1 MYIYIYRWFW
11 TSLTSYFDVTTKR
24 SIWVWYFFGQGLCVI
39 GLSIFLV
46 IPSSFSTY
54 NTTNSTVVQWT
65 IFYRCRTMYTYMYT
79 TMYIM
84 YIMYIIYIYIS
95 YIPMFPMC
103 HPDLSTLSIS
113 PCPSPGESLWP
124 WAPEQDRPAAA
135 SRAPALLVGSD
146 HHGGCHWR
154 WSRHHGDG
162 PVLPMSLWSELQELL
177 GSHKKPEKADGW
189 GLGKRDL
196 SI

>member
-24 SIWVWYFFGQGLCVI
+24 SIWVWYLFGQGLGVI

-84 YIMYIIYIYIS
+84 YIMYIIYIYIIYPNVPNVPS
-95 YIPMFPMC
+95 RSVHLVHFA
-103 HPDLSTLSIS
+103 LSIS
-113 PCPSPGESLWP
+113 RRVTLALGAWARSPCGCVPSSCVTCWIGP
-124 WAPEQDRPAAA
+124 
-135 SRAPALLVGSD
+135 SR
-146 HHGGCHWR
+146 R
-154 WSRHHGDG
+154 
-162 PVLPMSLWSELQELL
+162 MSLAMIPTPRWRSSPSYVTLI
-177 GSHKKPEKADGW
+177 GAPGAAW
-189 GLGKRDL
+189 
-196 SI
+196 